1 MVVNAP
7 IEFYRAKKKFDEAK
21 TPREKLQ
28 ALYEML
34 KTAPK
39 HKGAHNLLV
48 WITKQIAKYKELV
61 EKEKKKKG
69 KRKPLIQKTGDLL
82 ISIVGVENSGKSYF
96 LKMLTNANVEVS
108 DVPYSTIKPVTG
120 VKKYKGVLYQFVEI
134 PATFETEFRSI
145 LSISNYYIV
154 ILKPEN
160 LEEQLNTINEFA
172 AGIAAF
178 SLEDGPNYTVIIN
191 RYNNFKD
198 IDVNNLLE
206 DIIKK
211 LGLIRVFPI
220 NSDRAILLEKDSTV
234 KDFIEKLNETWL
246 DKFVYAKII
255 RGNKKIRVGLNYL
268 LEDMDIVELKLK
280 G

>member
-34 KTAPK
+34 RTAPK

-61 EKEKKKKG
+61 EKEKRKKG
-69 KRKPLIQKTGDLL
+69 KKKPLIQKTGDLL
-82 ISIVGVENSGKSYF
+82 ISILGVENTGKSYL
-96 LKMLTNANVEVS
+96 LKMLTNASVGVS
-108 DVPYSTIKPVTG
+108 DIPYSTVKPVTG

-154 ILKPEN
+154 LLKPEN
-160 LEEQLNTINEFA
+160 LEEQLNIINEFA
-172 AGIAAF
+172 AGIVAF
-178 SLEDGPNYTVIIN
+178 SLEDGPNYSLIVNKFDGFESI
-191 RYNNFKD
+191 D
-198 IDVNNLLE
+198 IDNLLE
-206 DIIKK
+206 SIIRK
-211 LGLIRVFPI
+211 LELIRVFPI
-220 NSDRAILLEKDSTV
+220 NSDHAVLLREGSTV
-234 KDFIEKLNETWL
+234 KEFIEKLNESWL
-246 DKFVYAKII
+246 DRFVYAKVI
-255 RGNKKIRVGLNYL
+255 RGNKKIRVGLNYVL
-268 LEDMDIVELKLK
+268 KDLDIVELKLK